1 MLVTQS
7 ASFTCH
13 YSINV
18 RNPYYLAMSHC
29 PPHFYRYNYLQSPI
43 ESCGAKRPPPPPQ
56 LSIGLWRLNARES
69 LKALQSNAFKLSL
82 GLGLSTKRYR
92 INSPK
97 KSQAMAILSFSVT
110 LLRLVPYN
118 RIYREYLD
126 KLLVYF

>member
-43 ESCGAKRPPPPPQ
+43 ESWGGRFAPQ